1 MCPRQLLPGLVIVRA
16 GTYPAISFGHV
27 LGLGDDRHRC
37 CRHRGHR
44 RDVLGSAPP
53 DQRHRATCPR
63 GTETGPSERAY
74 QEVQRAVERYA
85 QWADATMPLMSVGDH
100 DLHPP
105 LPGNDGQVLE
115 ASALRLYW
123 SPEVRQLVQE
133 WTDARNR
140 LAVQSL
146 AARVHESLTQNAWLK
161 APELKTA
168 LRAAED
174 ALLARMSYEL
184 LTVESVRRRWRPQVA
199 RRRHRTTP
207 ADADTAPPVLDRQR
221 ASAN

>member
-1 MCPRQLLPGLVIVRA
+1 MSWDWATTVTGAVGIAGIV
-16 GTYPAISFGHV
+16 GTYWGA
-27 LGLGDDRHRC
+27 RHQTNVTVQLAREE
-37 CRHRGHR
+37 R
-44 RDVLGSAPP
+44 RQGRL
-53 DQRHRATCPR
+53 
-63 GTETGPSERAY
+63 ERAY

-161 APELKTA
+161 APELKMA
-168 LRAAED
+168 LHAAED

-207 ADADTAPPVLDRQR
+207 ADADTVPPVLDRQR